1 VKWLRNRRSAPAVDG
16 RVLADTW
23 QLVSLLLDYPDEA
36 LVERGDLLRSVTAAL
51 PPRQGEPL
59 TAYLDALER
68 TPLGELQ
75 ADYVDTFDVTR
86 KCSLHLTYF
95 THGDTRKR
103 GVALV
108 EFRQA
113 YRRAGVEFDIDTEL
127 PDHLC
132 VLLEFGASHDGET
145 AWALLNRHRVGI
157 ELLRMALAAR
167 ESPWLPVVDA
177 LRSTL
182 PDLGPDDHVALA
194 KLVAAG
200 PPKEEVGLD
209 TSPYAVDPRLSEHV
223 NPRPEPL
230 DLPPYAPPTNT
241 TEHLGTT
248 IPVGGPR

>member
-1 VKWLRNRRSAPAVDG
+1 VRWLRSRGSAPSVDG
-16 RVLADTW
+16 HTLADTW
-23 QLVSLLLDYPDEA
+23 QVVSLLLDYPDEV
-36 LVERGDLLRSVTAAL
+36 LVGRLPVLRSVVSAL
-51 PPRQGEPL
+51 PAPQREPL
-59 TAYLDALER
+59 SAYLNTLER
-68 TPLGELQ
+68 TRLGELQ

-113 YRRAGVEFDIDTEL
+113 YRRAGVELDIDTEL

-132 VLLEFGASHDGET
+132 VLLEFGAAHDRET

-157 ELLRMALAAR
+157 ELLRMALANR
-167 ESPWLPVVDA
+167 RSRWLPVIEA

-182 PDLGPDDHVALA
+182 PDLGPDDHEALA
-194 KLVAAG
+194 KLIAAG

-209 TSPYAVDPRLSEHV
+209 SSPYAVDPRLSEHL

-230 DLPPYAPPTNT
+230 DLPT
-241 TEHLGTT
+241 TPEYLGST